1 MLNTGDLWHVI
12 YKHLPVLKTLK
23 CAFAFCNIIIQNQ
36 AEKLAATESEIC
48 FLRGQIKSMGIELEV
63 R

>member
-1 MLNTGDLWHVI
+1 MLNTGDLWPVI

-23 CAFAFCNIIIQNQ
+23 CTFAFCNIIQNQ

-63 R
+63 Q